1 MKVFKYFAFSVCLA
15 LFAGGS
21 GTAAASLSQFL
32 VLQGWT
38 WRTALCLMTLCM
50 FHWPCLTTCRTIR
63 RETGSLL
70 WTAAAVWLPTLAGLL
85 LCACLNRLLSLV
97 P

>member
-1 MKVFKYFAFSVCLA
+1 
-15 LFAGGS
+15 
-21 GTAAASLSQFL
+21 
-32 VLQGWT
+32 
-38 WRTALCLMTLCM
+38 MTLCM